1 MIKTT
6 LDAALTLGR
15 RSGIFLLI
23 LGVLSVA
30 MPWATG
36 LALEMLLGALLLFAG
51 LAQLFF
57 AYRTRGMSGFP
68 LRLVFGLITSLAG
81 LYLLFNPT
89 AGVVAITLIL
99 GIYFLVDGLATLLA
113 SFQYRAQRNWV
124 LMFANGAVTLA
135 LAAVILWQWPASGR
149 YVIGILV
156 GIKLIMMGLMMIST
170 AGMVSAAK
178 ERMETVRMQ
187 QRADGAKVVEG
198 EDRPLDP

>member
-23 LGVLSVA
+23 LGILSVA

-36 LALEMLLGALLLFAG
+36 LALEMLLGILLLCAG
-51 LAQLFF
+51 VAQLFF
-57 AYRTRGMSGFP
+57 AFRTRELSGFP
-68 LRLVFGLITSLAG
+68 LRLVFGLLTSFAG

-99 GIYFLVDGLATLLA
+99 GIYFLIDGLATLLA
-113 SFQYRAQRNWV
+113 SFQYRAQRNW
-124 LMFANGAVTLA
+124 LMMFANGAVTLA

-156 GIKLIMMGLMMIST
+156 GIKLIMMGLMMITT

-178 ERMETVRMQ
+178 DRMDAVRAQ
-187 QRADGAKVVEG
+187 QRADGAKVVDG
-198 EDRPLDP
+198 EDRTVDP

>member
-15 RSGIFLLI
+15 RSGIFLLV
-23 LGVLSVA
+23 LGILSVA

-36 LALEMLLGALLLFAG
+36 LALEILLGILLLCAG
-51 LAQLFF
+51 VAQLYF
-57 AYRTRGMSGFP
+57 AFKTKEMAGFP
-68 LRLVFGLITSLAG
+68 LRLGFGLITTLVG
-81 LYLLFNPT
+81 LYLLFNPM

-113 SFQYRAQRNWV
+113 SFQYRSQRNWL
-124 LMFANGAVTLA
+124 LMFANGIVTLA
-135 LAAVILWQWPASGR
+135 LAGVILWQWPTSGR

-178 ERMETVRMQ
+178 DRMDAARAQ
-187 QRADGAKVVEG
+187 QRADHAKVVEG